1 MKVSKLSDY
10 GETMPYK
17 LVKSFIESPSNFIQ
31 VEPFLKPEYFDKPL
45 SALVKVVKDYYKDKG
60 VVPGYADIEYYAKA
74 NLKKEEDRDMVYTAF
89 KKVKDSK
96 MSDGIDTAADIGI
109 DYIKQQEALRQLKN
123 AEVSIGTSGYDGSRM
138 LRIIEG
144 LQSIDS
150 TGGNAETVNPSEMMQ
165 KVFAELSSERVPT
178 GIDEID
184 AHIKGGLA
192 KRTTGLLL
200 AGTGV
205 GKTTMFT
212 IMALGSATFGHNTL
226 YICFEDEETVLYR
239 KFYSN
244 LTGRYSDDFY
254 ADSPNCKE
262 AENDLKEIMKEEPV
276 IADAFNNH
284 LRVLRLPNGETTVDT
299 IKTEIRKLIV
309 GGWKPDVVYI
319 DYLQCIQSS
328 SDSRLAADKE
338 YITLDRSM
346 KRLDAFA
353 QQENFALWVA
363 QQLNRSGMKE
373 GDNGQTSVQGS
384 FRIIQTASLVLELF
398 RNKDDM
404 DYNSVSIKI
413 TKCRWAALHSWDNA
427 SLNNGNCQ
435 IDLSGC
441 DEGLFSPCFDNN
453 KDEREELGL

>member
-1 MKVSKLSDY
+1 
-10 GETMPYK
+10 
-17 LVKSFIESPSNFIQ
+17 
-31 VEPFLKPEYFDKPL
+31 
-45 SALVKVVKDYYKDKG
+45 
-60 VVPGYADIEYYAKA
+60 
-74 NLKKEEDRDMVYTAF
+74 
-89 KKVKDSK
+89 
-96 MSDGIDTAADIGI
+96 
-109 DYIKQQEALRQLKN
+109 
-123 AEVSIGTSGYDGSRM
+123 
-138 LRIIEG
+138 
-144 LQSIDS
+144 
-150 TGGNAETVNPSEMMQ
+150 
-165 KVFAELSSERVPT
+165 
-178 GIDEID
+178 
-184 AHIKGGLA
+184 
-192 KRTTGLLL
+192 
-200 AGTGV
+200 
-205 GKTTMFT
+205 
-212 IMALGSATFGHNTL
+212 
-226 YICFEDEETVLYR
+226 LYR

-254 ADSPNCKE
+254 ADSPNCEE
-262 AENDLKEIMKEEPV
+262 AENDLKEIMKEEPI
-276 IADAFNNH
+276 IADAFNEH
-284 LRVLRLPNGETTVDT
+284 LRVLRLPNGETTVDS

-398 RNKDDM
+398 RNRDDF

-413 TKCRWAALHSWDNA
+413 TKCRWAALKSWDNA

-435 IDLSGC
+435 IDLSNSDDGMIT
-441 DEGLFSPCFDNN
+441 PCYNNN
-453 KDEREELGL
+453 KDEREEL